1 MMRSHLS
8 GLEMGGW
15 VPGTPDRTLPYLLHG
30 LSLQQPP
37 GDAPHLTT
45 HGATSDGGGRGT
57 AGNKTGSVQFS
68 VVSKWVSRTSTVQ
81 STYCKLTRA
90 ANDGWN
96 FKGAPVEK
104 TKVGPSSNG
113 DGTGTWVEGMC
124 EKPSRTMGGASS
136 FIKVQADQSEHCL
149 SRSPQVIT
157 TTSTVVVRQPASPT
171 FT

>member
-1 MMRSHLS
+1 MHLTS
-8 GLEMGGW
+8 PRTERQVTAAGVEQQEIKLGCVESSTNRLSLTEAQFTIIKTFKDYLGPSPSVSAIFCRLEVGLENKYC
-15 VPGTPDRTLPYLLHG
+15 PEHLL
-30 LSLQQPP
+30 Q
-37 GDAPHLTT
+37 
-45 HGATSDGGGRGT
+45 
-57 AGNKTGSVQFS
+57 V
-68 VVSKWVSRTSTVQ
+68 
-81 STYCKLTRA
+81 LTRA